1 MPTRLALR
9 GFIHGGTRYKRNDPV
24 TADAQTIE
32 KMAATGLVG
41 KEEVHLSPEAP
52 SGGGNGDF
60 FQEDLKKVID
70 TSTTSKI
77 TKPPKAQ
84 RGKKSSASPA
94 VQASTPP
101 TLPPLQPGVPPPLP
115 DAKSSS

>member
-41 KEEVHLSPEAP
+41 KIEVDGGAGNEPPAP
-52 SGGGNGDF
+52 V
-60 FQEDLKKVID
+60 KD
-70 TSTTSKI
+70 TPPA
-77 TKPPKAQ
+77 KPAKQPKA
-84 RGKKSSASPA
+84 GKKSSASPA
-94 VQASTPP
+94 AQASTPP

>member
-41 KEEVHLSPEAP
+41 KIEVEGGAGNEPPAP
-52 SGGGNGDF
+52 V
-60 FQEDLKKVID
+60 KD
-70 TSTTSKI
+70 TPPQVPAKAA
-77 TKPPKAQ
+77 KPPKG
-84 RGKKSSASPA
+84 GKKSSASPA
-94 VQASTPP
+94 AQASTPP

-115 DAKSSS
+115 DVKSSS